1 MLDEYPLVLTTGA
14 RPWSL
19 FHSEHRQVKRMRNL
33 KKDANV
39 YMNAETAEKYDLK
52 NGDWVWVENI
62 YGRCKSQVEIT
73 NIYQDPRII
82 ACDHAWWHP
91 EGDPEKLY
99 DSHDLNVN
107 NLLPGIPGKSGF
119 GSNYK
124 TTLVKLY
131 KVTPED
137 DTNGEF
143 DGPDSGYVGNA
154 WHDVVAETIEKLK
167 K

>member
-1 MLDEYPLVLTTGA
+1 M
-14 RPWSL
+14 
-19 FHSEHRQVKRMRNL
+19 
-33 KKDANV
+33 
-39 YMNAETAEKYDLK
+39 
-52 NGDWVWVENI
+52 WVENL
-62 YGRCKSQVEIT
+62 YGRCKSKVEVT
-73 NIYQDPRII
+73 NLYQDPRII

-137 DTNGEF
+137 DTNGPFQTEN
-143 DGPDSGYVGNA
+143 YVGQA
-154 WHDVVAETIEKLK
+154 LTDHVAEAIAKAK
-167 K
+167 KN